1 MPEDA
6 FNQSICL
13 SMVDTTRLSF
23 SPQTGAIDIGEDFKV
38 MILLVMYAIEVEVSD
53 CLVTWSRTTTVRSAE
68 QEINRSP

>member
-1 MPEDA
+1 MQFMIAASSPSPSETFKDSTWVPEEA

-38 MILLVMYAIEVEVSD
+38 MILLVM
-53 CLVTWSRTTTVRSAE
+53 
-68 QEINRSP
+68 